1 MNYQSTRLEQVKS
14 SPSMAVSQ
22 AAKQMVRDGMAV
34 VDLSLGEPDFNTPE
48 DIIQAAIV
56 AMYKGQTRYTAP
68 DGTPELKD
76 AIIQKFKSDNALDFN
91 RNEISVGNGA
101 KQVIFNALMATL
113 EEGDEV
119 VILAPYFVS
128 YPDMVKLHGGIP
140 KVVACTAENNFCPTK
155 EALQEAITEKTRW
168 IIINTPSN
176 PSGAILTKENLA
188 MIGNVVNQYPRCLIM
203 SDEIYE
209 KICFDEGQ
217 FTSFGKACPELK
229 DRTLIIN
236 GVSKSYAMTGWRIG
250 YGAGPEGLIKAMN
263 KLQSQS
269 TTNPSSIS
277 QAASVKALTG
287 DQSFVEFCRLKY
299 QSRRD
304 LMIRGLA
311 DVPELKAFVPAGAFY
326 IFADCEALIG
336 KTTKNGQVLNND
348 TEVAT
353 FLLREAL
360 VACVPGAAYGLEPFV
375 RFSFATSEEQ
385 LEQALTNI
393 KAAIATLK

>member
-140 KVVACTAENNFCPTK
+140 KVV
-155 EALQEAITEKTRW
+155 
-168 IIINTPSN
+168 
-176 PSGAILTKENLA
+176 
-188 MIGNVVNQYPRCLIM
+188 
-203 SDEIYE
+203 
-209 KICFDEGQ
+209 
-217 FTSFGKACPELK
+217 
-229 DRTLIIN
+229 
-236 GVSKSYAMTGWRIG
+236 
-250 YGAGPEGLIKAMN
+250 
-263 KLQSQS
+263 
-269 TTNPSSIS
+269 
-277 QAASVKALTG
+277 
-287 DQSFVEFCRLKY
+287 
-299 QSRRD
+299 
-304 LMIRGLA
+304 
-311 DVPELKAFVPAGAFY
+311 
-326 IFADCEALIG
+326 
-336 KTTKNGQVLNND
+336 
-348 TEVAT
+348 
-353 FLLREAL
+353 
-360 VACVPGAAYGLEPFV
+360 
-375 RFSFATSEEQ
+375 
-385 LEQALTNI
+385 
-393 KAAIATLK
+393 